1 MAELAEL
8 ENPVRATHEAGKGCE
23 ASEAVYE
30 GERGVE
36 VGNIDKHI
44 KLFYV

>member
-1 MAELAEL
+1 MAES

-23 ASEAVYE
+23 ASEAVCE
-30 GERGVE
+30 VERGVR
-36 VGNIDKHI
+36 VGDIDKHI